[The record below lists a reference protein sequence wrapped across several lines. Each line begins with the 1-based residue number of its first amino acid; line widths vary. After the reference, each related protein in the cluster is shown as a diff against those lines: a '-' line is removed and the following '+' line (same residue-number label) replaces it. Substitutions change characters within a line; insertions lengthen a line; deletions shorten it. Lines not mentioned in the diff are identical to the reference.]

1 MTTQRWTDE
10 MLDELAGSVR
20 GLSENVY
27 GLSETVQEL
36 SETVEGLTE
45 AAEQTNN
52 NVDLLVGAVNAF
64 LERDTERSE
73 EIRGWQSELHNLRV
87 DYEQYKRENDN
98 RFNTLLEEVRFLI
111 RQLGENR

>member
-1 MTTQRWTDE
+1 LKFEKIEEKIALQIKEPMTTQRWTDE
-10 MLDELAGSVR
+10 MLDELAGSV
-20 GLSENVY
+20 
-27 GLSETVQEL
+27 QEL
-36 SETVEGLTE
+36 TE
-45 AAEQTNN
+45 SVEQTNN

-87 DYEQYKRENDN
+87 DYEQYKRENDS